1 MIIVLY
7 CIILQ
12 PFVHQISDYS
22 ISDWAVQLAIKSSL
36 LFILWKNAYMY
47 FMISIFTCQG
57 KVPLTK
63 VGTLSKSLVGD
74 ALVVTFLLSA
84 NQSERSFQSE
94 FGGYTI
100 FTFHLNK
107 EHVLFMQWEI
117 LCNWFQCLWNQSNRS
132 PTFSFDFCQRIV

>member
-1 MIIVLY
+1 
-7 CIILQ
+7 
-12 PFVHQISDYS
+12 
-22 ISDWAVQLAIKSSL
+22 
-36 LFILWKNAYMY
+36 MY

-63 VGTLSKSLVGD
+63 VGTLSKSF

-100 FTFHLNK
+100 FTFNLNK
-107 EHVLFMQWEI
+107 EHVLFMQ
-117 LCNWFQCLWNQSNRS
+117 
-132 PTFSFDFCQRIV
+132 